1 MLLSQTVMAVL
12 SIPSLKIRTFKPHHE
27 FKQTHAV
34 ADLQPG
40 ATPSRLHRTKF
51 LATQHRHGHIAKCSQ
66 LLSSIPVVIGTHAV
80 IGMHIATAVD
90 QSSNPISQKHN
101 AMLKGSLLLIA
112 GDNDAATSVKIRI
125 SVDSRPEQIDAQI
138 KEAFN
143 MEASDTYTLTS
154 DGEICS
160 LETIVH
166 STLRWIQAG
175 DADATP
181 EYECEMDGVKAT
193 FPLSIKV
200 KSATSRISTGTTGS
214 GNSTGIG
221 SGSED
226 SKKRKREHREWEQ
239 LAWQVRL
246 RFVPALLLS
255 K

>member
-1 MLLSQTVMAVL
+1 
-12 SIPSLKIRTFKPHHE
+12 
-27 FKQTHAV
+27 
-34 ADLQPG
+34 
-40 ATPSRLHRTKF
+40 
-51 LATQHRHGHIAKCSQ
+51 
-66 LLSSIPVVIGTHAV
+66 
-80 IGMHIATAVD
+80 MHIATATE

-125 SVDSRPEQIDAQI
+125 SVDSRHEQIDAQI

-154 DGEICS
+154 GGEICL

-181 EYECEMDGVKAT
+181 KYECEMDGVKAT

-200 KSATSRISTGTTGS
+200 KSATLRNSTGTTGS

-221 SGSED
+221 SGSQGSED
-226 SKKRKREHREWEQ
+226 NKKRKREHREWEQ
-239 LAWQVRL
+239 LAWQVRF